1 MGQFFSIKFR
11 RGASLLTVKHLI
23 VQLNGIVAGDTRLI
37 YLRLSLLCSER
48 YPIPIAFLFH
58 NQ

>member
-11 RGASLLTVKHLI
+11 RGASFTVKHLI

-37 YLRLSLLCSER
+37 YLRLSLLRSER